1 MSWGWG
7 IAMGIVAV
15 PLLLIAGLLY
25 KVVMALNRVDDKL
38 GKLDA
43 HPEQAKLLEQQNY
56 RLDGIASAIVQK
68 PRVYVPPPVHFCDRC
83 RKEFPESNRWWTVYQ
98 FGWSPLTLCA
108 YPQQK
113 ERPEDKWLCG
123 EDCIKAVVR
132 AYLASVQRQWQENKQ
147 QKREYTEYNELGSSN
162 THSIN
167 VSHCGHRECG
177 REYAESDFWWTVSA
191 KGMEIEIR
199 EGFHHSDYRAR
210 DYYFC
215 SSDCTLAAIE
225 AFIASQGE
233 DVAEVSSE
241 GHGRSEHH
249 RAAASRSNLQ
259 SWLAA
264 QPSPPVPLASP
275 ALALAEIRR
284 VKEPARV
291 SISKA
296 IGRTFWRLLHRKD
309 V

>member
-7 IAMGIVAV
+7 IAMGIIAV
-15 PLLLIAGLLY
+15 LLLAVARLLSD
-25 KVVMALNRVDDKL
+25 VVMALNRVDDKL

-56 RLDGIASAIVQK
+56 RLEGIASAIVQR
-68 PRVYVPPPVHFCDRC
+68 PRVYVAPLVHFCDRC

-108 YPQQK
+108 YPQEK

-123 EDCIKAVVR
+123 EDCVKAVLR
-132 AYLASVQRQWQENKQ
+132 AYMARVQRQWQGNKQ
-147 QKREYTEYNELGSSN
+147 QNREYTEYNEFGSSN
-162 THSIN
+162 TRSLN
-167 VSHCGHRECG
+167 VSHCGHCECEK
-177 REYAESDFWWTVSA
+177 EYAESDFWWTVSA

-199 EGFHHSDYRAR
+199 EGFHHSDHRAS

-215 SSDCTLAAIE
+215 SKDCTLAAVE
-225 AFIASQGE
+225 AFMASQEE
-233 DVAEVSSE
+233 DSAQVSSE
-241 GHGRSEHH
+241 GHGLWEHYCTV
-249 RAAASRSNLQ
+249 ASRSNQQ

-264 QPSPPVPLASP
+264 QPSPPPPIVPP
-275 ALALAEIRR
+275 TLALQEIRR
-284 VKEPARV
+284 AKQPAHV
-291 SISKA
+291 SMPKA